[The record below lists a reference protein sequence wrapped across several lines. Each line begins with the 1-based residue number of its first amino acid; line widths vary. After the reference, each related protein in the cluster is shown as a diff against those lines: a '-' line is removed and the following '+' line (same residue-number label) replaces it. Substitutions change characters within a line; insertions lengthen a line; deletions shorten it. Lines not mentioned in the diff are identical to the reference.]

1 MKDSENYMRRA
12 LELARAA
19 SSLGEVP
26 VGAVVVKDG
35 KIVGEGANAR
45 EQANDALRH
54 AEMDAI
60 GQACKA
66 LGSWRLTGC
75 TLYVTLEPCLMC
87 AGAIWQARLDK
98 VVYGATDPKAG
109 AMGSLYKVHED
120 VRLNHRLPV
129 ETGVLADECGQ
140 ILKDFFKAKR
150 RVP

>member
-1 MKDSENYMRRA
+1 MKRA
-12 LELARAA
+12 LDLAQAA
-19 SSLGEVP
+19 GAQGEVP

-35 KIVGEGANAR
+35 QIVGEGANAR

-60 GQACKA
+60 SAACKA
-66 LGSWRLTGC
+66 LGTWRLTGC

-87 AGAIWQARLDK
+87 AGAIWQSRLDK

-120 VRLNHRLPV
+120 ARLNHRLPV
-129 ETGVLADECGQ
+129 ETGVLADECGK
-140 ILKDFFKAKR
+140 ILKDFFKAR
-150 RVP
+150 RS